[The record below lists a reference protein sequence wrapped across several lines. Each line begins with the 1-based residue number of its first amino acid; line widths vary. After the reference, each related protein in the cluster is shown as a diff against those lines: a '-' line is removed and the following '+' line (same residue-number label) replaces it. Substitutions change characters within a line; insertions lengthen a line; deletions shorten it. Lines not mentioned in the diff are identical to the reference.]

1 MGKIVHYL
9 EEVETYLNQLIDI
22 LFEKEYFGFKEDA
35 QIYVAKIKWFID
47 DNISV
52 YPPKKVPIELKEFG
66 EKYILYKACPQTT
79 WYIFYIQD
87 EHRFLIKFIT
97 NNHTDIIQNFN
108 L

>member
-1 MGKIVHYL
+1 MEKVVHYS

-66 EKYILYKACPQTT
+66 EKYILYKASPQTT

>member
-1 MGKIVHYL
+1 MEKIVHYS

-66 EKYILYKACPQTT
+66 EKYILYKANPQTT